1 MACIDIYMHPY
12 FLHYFVLRFKAKY
25 PNFAK
30 QESKFLVMK
39 HIYLYLIIIV
49 TCILSS
55 CNLGGRGKGVLPIEL
70 VQAENI
76 MYENPDSALQ
86 ILQSMAIP
94 VNKEAHAT
102 WALLLT
108 QAKYKCFVDQSDSL
122 VNIAHDYFMKGDNAQ
137 RKALALY
144 HKAVLLKEKNEV
156 DKALPYYL
164 QASEEVKLTEDYRLA
179 YLIYSHIGM
188 IYAYRKLHDYAVSY
202 CKKANEYALSAKD
215 PYYIVESYNCLA
227 RAYFGENKNK
237 NAIECYDKAI
247 YIGKENNE
255 RKVLTTA
262 IHEKIAVHIYEK
274 EYKKAL
280 ETANM
285 LDRSHLSKGSYLT
298 LGHLYYKLNQTDS
311 AYFYL
316 TKAIHSDNIYTKKS
330 AYQILFYITKKA
342 NDYKQNAEYSMNLWK
357 INDSINKIDRNKA
370 LIEMQE
376 KYNQQRIINEKNK
389 AERKG
394 LIILCISIGIIGIIV
409 SFYQWKILRQN
420 KELENNRKELNDLN
434 TQLTENQKKI
444 VQNEERME
452 MAALVETADM
462 TEELKEKEAAIENM
476 RTQNEAL
483 KKANQELLVKIEQRE
498 AILQKKSKETEQL
511 NVLVEKNAYLRR
523 RETFLST
530 QLLKTDEMITKLKKD
545 PDGFKDYQ
553 WEELE
558 EKTDALYD
566 GYTER
571 LLKKVP
577 TLTTHDIH
585 ICCLIKLSFSHIAIA
600 DILGISPTSV
610 SRQKQRLKERI
621 VQQVGSLGENVL
633 LDIWLKEF

>member
-1 MACIDIYMHPY
+1 
-12 FLHYFVLRFKAKY
+12 
-25 PNFAK
+25 
-30 QESKFLVMK
+30 MK

-55 CNLGGRGKGVLPIEL
+55 CNLGGGKKGVLPKEL

-122 VNIAHDYFMKGDNAQ
+122 INIAHDYFMKGDNAQ

-144 HKAVLLKEKNEV
+144 HKAILYKVRNQV
-156 DKALPYYL
+156 DEALPYYL
-164 QASEEVKLTEDYRLA
+164 QASENIVLTKDYRLA

-188 IYAYRKLHDYAVSY
+188 VYAYRNLHNYSVPF
-202 CKKANEYALSAKD
+202 CEKANEYALLSND
-215 PYYIVESYNCLA
+215 SYYIVESYNCMA
-227 RAYFGENKNK
+227 RTYSAQKQYTK
-237 NAIECYDKAI
+237 AIEFYDKAI
-247 YIGKENNE
+247 EFGKIHNEAKLINSAIQEKMGIYIRQNNYKEAQNLVKTLNYQ
-255 RKVLTTA
+255 
-262 IHEKIAVHIYEK
+262 I
-274 EYKKAL
+274 
-280 ETANM
+280 
-285 LDRSHLSKGSYLT
+285 LSKAGCQII
-298 LGHLYYKLNQTDS
+298 GHLYQRINQVDS
-311 AYFYL
+311 AYYYL
-316 TKAIHSDNIYTKKS
+316 NKAIESNNIYTQKT
-330 AYQILFYITKKA
+330 AYKILFNLSNNLK
-342 NDYKQNAEYSMNLWK
+342 DYKKNAEYAMKLWE

-376 KYNQQRIINEKNK
+376 KYNQQKVINEKDK
-389 AERKG
+389 AEKRG
-394 LIILCISIGIIGIIV
+394 LIILCVSIGAISIIV
-409 SFYQWKILRQN
+409 SWYQWKVLQKN
-420 KELENNRKELNDLN
+420 KELEDKRKELDSLN
-434 TQLTENQKKI
+434 EQLTENKSKI
-444 VQNEERME
+444 AQNEERMA
-452 MAALVETADM
+452 MAAQVETMEM

-476 RTQNEAL
+476 RSQNEAL
-483 KKANQELLVKIEQRE
+483 KKDNQELLAKIEQRE
-498 AILQKKSKETEQL
+498 VVLQEKSKEAERL
-511 NVLVEKNAYLRR
+511 NVLAEKNAYLRK

-530 QLLKTDEMITKLKKD
+530 QLLKTDEMIIKLKKE
-545 PDGFKDYQ
+545 PNSFKDYQ
-553 WEELE
+553 WQELID
-558 EKTDALYD
+558 KTDALYD

-585 ICCLIKLSFSHIAIA
+585 ICCLIKLSFSNTAMA
-600 DILGISPTSV
+600 DILDISPTSV

-633 LDIWLKEF
+633 LDVWLKEF